1 MYIEHVP
8 NRNSPPAILLRES
21 YRDGNTVKK
30 RTLANL
36 SSLPAEVIEGLKVLL
51 RGGVAVSCADEA
63 FVIERSLPHGH
74 VAAVLGAARACG
86 AEQWFASAPA
96 ALRSVVMALLVTRVV
111 SPASKLAT
119 HRMLRDETATHS
131 VSRLLKLGDVELE
144 QVYAALDWLGEAQE
158 GIEKRLARQHLSG
171 STLVLYDLTSTWVT
185 GRCCELAAHGY
196 SRDGKRDDPQIVF
209 GLVCTREGC
218 PVAVEVFAGNTAD
231 PATVASQVDKLKN
244 RYGIEKLAWVGDRG
258 MLTQARID
266 TVLRPAGLDWVS
278 SLRAPQM
285 AALAREKGPFQPS
298 LFDERNLLE
307 VTSEAFPGERLIVCR
322 NPLLAEE
329 RSRKREA
336 LLQATEAELMKIT
349 DATTRARNRLKG
361 TEEIALRVGRVIDH
375 FRMGKH
381 FELNI
386 TDSSFTWER
395 KAEQIQQEAALD
407 GLYVVRT
414 SLPATELPAEAA
426 VTAYKGLA
434 VVERAFRSLK
444 TVDLQVRPVFHWNA
458 ARVRAHVFLCM
469 LAYYIEW
476 HMREKLKP
484 MLFDDEYVELARTAR
499 PSPVAKARRSD
510 QAKAKDSTRLGEDG
524 LPVHSFRTLLD
535 DLATLAYNVC
545 HTPLNPQAKIVMI
558 TRPTPVQEKA
568 FRLLNVSPVAC
579 TQ

>member
-1 MYIEHVP
+1 V
-8 NRNSPPAILLRES
+8 
-21 YRDGNTVKK
+21 
-30 RTLANL
+30 
-36 SSLPAEVIEGLKVLL
+36 SSAE
-51 RGGVAVSCADEA
+51 AA

-74 VAAVLGAARACG
+74 VAAVLGAAHACG

-96 ALRSVVMALLVTRVV
+96 ALRSVVMALLVARLV

-131 VSRLLKLGDVELE
+131 LSRLLKLGELELE
-144 QVYAALDWLGEAQE
+144 QVYAALDWLGDAQE
-158 GIEKRLARQHLSG
+158 GIEKRLARQHLTG

-209 GLVCTREGC
+209 GLICTPEGC
-218 PVAVEVFAGNTAD
+218 PLAVEVFAGNTAD
-231 PATVASQVDKLKN
+231 PATVAPQVAKLKD
-244 RYGIEKLAWVGDRG
+244 RYGIDQLAWVGDRG

-266 TVLRPAGLDWVS
+266 TLLRPAGLDWVS

-307 VTSEAFPGERLIVCR
+307 VTSEAFPGERLVVCR

-329 RSRKREA
+329 RTRKREA
-336 LLQATEAELMKIT
+336 LLQATEEELTKIAE
-349 DATTRARNRLKG
+349 ATSRVRNRLKG
-361 TEEIALRVGRVIDH
+361 TEAIALRVGRVIDH
-375 FRMGKH
+375 FKMAKH
-381 FELNI
+381 FELRI
-386 TDSSFTWER
+386 TDSSFSWTR
-395 KAEQIQQEAALD
+395 KAEQIAEEAALD

-414 SLPATELPAEAA
+414 SLSAAALSAEAA

-458 ARVRAHVFLCM
+458 ERVRAHVFLCM
-469 LAYYIEW
+469 LAYYVEW

-484 MLFDDEYVELARTAR
+484 MLFDDECVKQARASR
-499 PSPVAKARRSD
+499 PSPVANAQRSD
-510 QAKAKDSTRLGEDG
+510 QAKAKHATRLGEDG

-535 DLATLAYNVC
+535 DLATLTYNVC
-545 HTPLNPQAKIVMI
+545 HTPLNPNAKIVMS

-568 FRLLNVSPVAC
+568 FRLLNVNPGC

>member
-1 MYIEHVP
+1 
-8 NRNSPPAILLRES
+8 
-21 YRDGNTVKK
+21 
-30 RTLANL
+30 
-36 SSLPAEVIEGLKVLL
+36 
-51 RGGVAVSCADEA
+51 
-63 FVIERSLPHGH
+63 
-74 VAAVLGAARACG
+74 
-86 AEQWFASAPA
+86 
-96 ALRSVVMALLVTRVV
+96 VMALLVARVV

-131 VSRLLKLGDVELE
+131 LSRLLNLGEVDLE

-158 GIEKRLARQHLSG
+158 GIEKRLARQHLEG
-171 STLVLYDLTSTWVT
+171 RTLVLYDLTSTWVT

-196 SRDGKRDDPQIVF
+196 SRTPD
-209 GLVCTREGC
+209 GC
-218 PVAVEVFAGNTAD
+218 PVAFEVFAGNTAD

-285 AALAREKGPFQPS
+285 AALAQEKGPFQPS

-329 RSRKREA
+329 RTRKREA
-336 LLQATEAELMKIT
+336 LLQATEAELMKIAE
-349 DATTRARNRLKG
+349 ATTRARNCLKG
-361 TEEIALRVGRVIDH
+361 TEAIALRVGRVIDH
-375 FRMGKH
+375 YRMAKH
-381 FELNI
+381 FELSI
-386 TDSSFTWER
+386 TDSSFTWAR
-395 KAEQIQQEAALD
+395 KSEQIRQEAALD

-414 SLPATELPAEAA
+414 SLPAAALSAEAA

-458 ARVRAHVFLCM
+458 QRVRAHVFLCM
-469 LAYYIEW
+469 LAYYVEW

-484 MLFDDEYVELARTAR
+484 MLFDDEYVEQARAAR

-510 QAKAKDSTRLGEDG
+510 QAKAKDATKLGEDG

-535 DLATLAYNVC
+535 DLATLTYNIC
-545 HTPLNPQAKIVMI
+545 HTPLNPDARIVMS

-568 FRLLNVSPVAC
+568 FRLLNVNPGC